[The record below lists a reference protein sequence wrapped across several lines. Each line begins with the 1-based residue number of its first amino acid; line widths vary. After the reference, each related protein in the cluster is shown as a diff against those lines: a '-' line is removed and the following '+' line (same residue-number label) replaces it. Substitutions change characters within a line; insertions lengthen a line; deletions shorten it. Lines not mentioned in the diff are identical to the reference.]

1 MRKLY
6 MILSASILSFCLVGC
21 SDTLVQIKDA
31 ASGINSAADQAAT
44 AISQDVH
51 SIRAIEVTYNDQTFT
66 VNNLFKS
73 ILRDVQWHYEPS
85 QQENVLLITGTWQP
99 SLFDAYG
106 IDQTID
112 NELAIHGE
120 VTIELIVEENMIH
133 EEKTKVT
140 LVQQTETLL
149 EENGQ
154 DILYYLYDYY
164 TLNKITSN

>member
-6 MILSASILSFCLVGC
+6 TILSTSMLTLCLVGC

-66 VNNLFKS
+66 INDLFKS

-106 IDQTID
+106 IDQKID
-112 NELAIHGE
+112 NELAVHGE
-120 VTIELIVEENMIH
+120 VTIELMVEENMIH

-140 LVQQTETLL
+140 LVKQTETLL

-154 DILYYLYDYY
+154 DILHYLYDYY
-164 TLNKITSN
+164 TMNKITSN